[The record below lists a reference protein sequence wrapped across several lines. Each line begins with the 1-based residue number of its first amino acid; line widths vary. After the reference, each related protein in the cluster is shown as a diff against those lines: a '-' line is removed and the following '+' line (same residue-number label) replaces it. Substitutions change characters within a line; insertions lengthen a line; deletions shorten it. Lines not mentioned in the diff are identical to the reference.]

1 MDYNNVSGSSVA
13 PTMVSQLASHKL
25 NFLCFNYKGYKN
37 STSLN
42 IYVINIEIY
51 SLLLS
56 AWVGATVTISE
67 GRAYISIYLLTDQM

>member
-56 AWVGATVTISE
+56 A
-67 GRAYISIYLLTDQM
+67 